1 MVKGPG
7 GAMDL
12 TASGSRVVVTM
23 EHTAKGIPKILNKC
37 ALPLT
42 ARKSVDRIITELVW
56 NNPFLADNLQAVFDV
71 DKRHG
76 GLTLIEKEAKT
87 HVDEIKKYTG
97 CEFKVSPKLTDI
109 RYADPHNH

>member
-37 ALPLT
+37 SLPLT
-42 ARKSVDRIITELVW
+42 ARRSVDRIITELV
-56 NNPFLADNLQAVFDV
+56 
-71 DKRHG
+71 
-76 GLTLIEKEAKT
+76 
-87 HVDEIKKYTG
+87 
-97 CEFKVSPKLTDI
+97 
-109 RYADPHNH
+109 